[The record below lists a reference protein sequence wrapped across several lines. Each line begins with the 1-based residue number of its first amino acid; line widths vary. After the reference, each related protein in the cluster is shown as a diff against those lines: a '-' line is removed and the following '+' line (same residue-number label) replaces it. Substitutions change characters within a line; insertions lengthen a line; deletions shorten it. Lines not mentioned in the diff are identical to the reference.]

1 MPRAVLDTNILISAF
16 ITPRGTPAKVL
27 QAWRAG
33 RFDLVTSP
41 PLLLELREAL
51 SRPHLKDR
59 YRLSPTDIRD
69 FLTLL
74 TSAAFLVTA
83 PEVVSTLLCDPDDLA
98 VLACAVAGH
107 AEYIVTGDLDLL
119 HLRSFEAV
127 QIVRPSLFLQLLHSS
142 S

>member
-1 MPRAVLDTNILISAF
+1 VPRAVLDTNILISAF

-83 PEVVSTLLCDPDDLA
+83 PPLGTHDGRSETDTAGATGPSASKLSRAILSMAFSRWFCTIQTPVST
-98 VLACAVAGH
+98 
-107 AEYIVTGDLDLL
+107 
-119 HLRSFEAV
+119 SFT
-127 QIVRPSLFLQLLHSS
+127 
-142 S
+142 